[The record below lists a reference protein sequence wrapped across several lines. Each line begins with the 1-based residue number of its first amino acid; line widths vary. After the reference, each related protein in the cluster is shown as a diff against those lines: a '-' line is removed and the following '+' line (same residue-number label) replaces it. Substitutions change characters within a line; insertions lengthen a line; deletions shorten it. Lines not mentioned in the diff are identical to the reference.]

1 MGFQQ
6 KYGMKF
12 IDILDRTGML
22 SILRKDV
29 AELDEKYVK
38 IGYATEL
45 DLCELKKKV
54 KDESFLMQLARS
66 GGSSDDV

>member
-45 DLCELKKKV
+45 DLCELKK
-54 KDESFLMQLARS
+54 RS
-66 GGSSDDV
+66 RMNPF